1 MKSNQLTYILLF
13 LFFTML
19 AKAQDVPTPGANQS
33 ETITLQGG
41 RLHVGN
47 GTVIEKS
54 TVIFENG
61 MIIAAGPYTTATK
74 GKVIEITGQDIY
86 PGLIATGTELGLV
99 EIEAVRATRDANEV
113 GLINPNVRSAIAYN
127 TDSRTT
133 PTVRFNGILT
143 AQIAPNSGRISGT
156 SSVMQMDAWNWE
168 DALIKEDGVWIDF
181 PNLYSYSGWWAEP
194 GRFEKNKE
202 YDNQLNELRSFLMES
217 KAYLQNKNATPIN
230 LKYEAMRGV
239 FSGTENLYIRA
250 NGIKEMQAS
259 IALCDELMIK
269 PVLVGAYDAYLMADE
284 LARKQIPII
293 LDKCHALP
301 SRTDDD
307 IQQNY
312 KTPSILQKAGVLFC
326 ISING
331 SWQQRNLA
339 FEAGTAAAF
348 GLTKEQALQ
357 AISYSAAKI
366 LKLDSKIGTI
376 EVGKKATL
384 LICKGDLL
392 DMRTNQLSAAYIDG
406 RMISLGNKQIDLFKK
421 FADKYGIK

>member
-1 MKSNQLTYILLF
+1 MKSIQLTYLLLILLF
-13 LFFTML
+13 TTIC
-19 AKAQDVPTPGANQS
+19 KAQDVPTPGAKQS

-54 TVIFENG
+54 TVIFDNG

-74 GKVIEITGQDIY
+74 GKVIDVTGQDIY

-113 GLINPNVRSAIAYN
+113 GLINPNVRTAIAYN

-143 AQIAPNSGRISGT
+143 AQVAPNSGRISGT

-181 PNLYSYSGWWAEP
+181 PNLYSYTGWWAEP

-217 KAYLQNKNATPIN
+217 KAYLQTKNPSPIN

-259 IALCDELMIK
+259 IALCEELMIK

-284 LARKQIPII
+284 LARKQIPVI

-312 KTPSILQKAGVLFC
+312 KTPAILQKAGVLYC

-348 GLTKEQALQ
+348 GLTKEQALE
-357 AISYSAAKI
+357 AITANAAKI
-366 LKLDSKIGTI
+366 LKIDSKIGTI

>member
-1 MKSNQLTYILLF
+1 MKSIQLTYILLV
-13 LFFTML
+13 LLVTTIC
-19 AKAQDVPTPGANQS
+19 KAQDVPTPAAKQS
-33 ETITLQGG
+33 EAITLQGG

-61 MIIAAGPYTTATK
+61 IIIAAGPYSTATK
-74 GKVIEITGQDIY
+74 GKVIDVTGQDIY
-86 PGLIATGTELGLV
+86 PGLIATGAELGLV
-99 EIEAVRATRDANEV
+99 EIEAVRATRDVNEV

-143 AQIAPNSGRISGT
+143 TQVVPNSGRISGT

-181 PNLYSYSGWWAEP
+181 PNLYSYTGWWAEP

-202 YDNQLNELRSFLMES
+202 YDAQINQLKSFLLES
-217 KAYLQNKNATPIN
+217 KAYLQTKNPIPIN
-230 LKYEAMRGV
+230 LKYEAMREV

-259 IALCDELMIK
+259 IGLCEELMIK

-284 LARKQIPII
+284 LAKKQIPVI

-312 KTPSILQKAGVLFC
+312 KTPALLQQAGVLYC

-348 GLTKEQALQ
+348 GLTKEQALG
-357 AISYSAAKI
+357 AITYNAAKI

-406 RMISLGNKQIDLFKK
+406 RMINLGNKQIDLFKK

>member
-1 MKSNQLTYILLF
+1 MKSIQLTYILLVI
-13 LFFTML
+13 LVTTICE
-19 AKAQDVPTPGANQS
+19 AQDIPTPAAKQS
-33 ETITLQGG
+33 EAITLQGG

-47 GTVIEKS
+47 GTVVEKS

-61 MIIAAGPYTTATK
+61 IIIAAGPYSTATK
-74 GKVIEITGQDIY
+74 GKIIDVTGQDIY
-86 PGLIATGTELGLV
+86 PGLIATGAELGLV
-99 EIEAVRATRDANEV
+99 EIEAVRATRDVNEV

-143 AQIAPNSGRISGT
+143 TQVVPNSGRISGT

-181 PNLYSYSGWWAEP
+181 PNLYSYTGWWAEP

-202 YDNQLNELRSFLMES
+202 YDAQINQLKSFLLES
-217 KAYLQNKNATPIN
+217 KAYLQTKNPTPIN

-259 IALCDELMIK
+259 IALCEELLIK

-284 LARKQIPII
+284 LAKKQIPVI

-312 KTPSILQKAGVLFC
+312 KTPAILQKAGVLFC
-326 ISING
+326 LSING

-348 GLTKEQALQ
+348 GLTKEQALG
-357 AISYSAAKI
+357 AVTNNAAQI
-366 LKLDSKIGTI
+366 LKLDTKIGSI

-406 RMISLGNKQIDLFKK
+406 RMINLGNKQIDLFKK

>member
-1 MKSNQLTYILLF
+1 MKSIQLTYILLV
-13 LFFTML
+13 LLVITIC
-19 AKAQDVPTPGANQS
+19 KAQDVPTPAAKQS
-33 ETITLQGG
+33 EAITLQGG

-61 MIIAAGPYTTATK
+61 IIIAAGPYSTATK
-74 GKVIEITGQDIY
+74 GKIIDVSGQDIY
-86 PGLIATGTELGLV
+86 PGLIATGAELGLV
-99 EIEAVRATRDANEV
+99 EIEAVRATRDVNEV

-143 AQIAPNSGRISGT
+143 TQVVPNSGRISGT

-181 PNLYSYSGWWAEP
+181 PNLYSYTGWWAEP

-202 YDNQLNELRSFLMES
+202 YDAQINQLKSFLLES
-217 KAYLQNKNATPIN
+217 KAYLQTKNPIPIN
-230 LKYEAMRGV
+230 LKYEAMREV

-259 IALCDELMIK
+259 IGLCEELMIK

-284 LARKQIPII
+284 LAKKQIPII

-312 KTPSILQKAGVLFC
+312 KTPALLQQAGVLYC

-348 GLTKEQALQ
+348 GLTKEQALG
-357 AISYSAAKI
+357 AITYNAAKI

-406 RMISLGNKQIDLFKK
+406 RMINLGNKQIDLFKK

>member
-1 MKSNQLTYILLF
+1 MKSIQLTYLLLILL
-13 LFFTML
+13 LTTIC
-19 AKAQDVPTPGANQS
+19 KAQDVPTPGAKQS

-74 GKVIEITGQDIY
+74 GKVIDVTGQDIY

-113 GLINPNVRSAIAYN
+113 GLINPNVRTAIAYN

-143 AQIAPNSGRISGT
+143 AQVAPNSGRISGT

-181 PNLYSYSGWWAEP
+181 PNLYSYTGWWAEP

-217 KAYLQNKNATPIN
+217 KAYLQTKNPSPIN

-259 IALCDELMIK
+259 IALCEELMIK

-284 LARKQIPII
+284 LARKQIPVI

-312 KTPSILQKAGVLFC
+312 KTPAILQKAGVLYC

-348 GLTKEQALQ
+348 GLTKEQALE
-357 AISYSAAKI
+357 AITANAAKI
-366 LKLDSKIGTI
+366 LKIDSKIGTI

>member
-1 MKSNQLTYILLF
+1 MKSIQLTYLLLILLF
-13 LFFTML
+13 TTIC
-19 AKAQDVPTPGANQS
+19 KAQDVPTPGAKQS

-54 TVIFENG
+54 TVIFDNG
-61 MIIAAGPYTTATK
+61 MIIAAGLYTTATK
-74 GKVIEITGQDIY
+74 GKVIDVTGQDIY

-113 GLINPNVRSAIAYN
+113 GLINPNVRAAIAYN

-143 AQIAPNSGRISGT
+143 TQVVPNSGRISGT

-168 DALIKEDGVWIDF
+168 DALLSEDGVWIDF
-181 PNLYSYSGWWAEP
+181 PNLYSYTGWWAEP

-202 YDNQLNELRSFLMES
+202 YDAQINELKGFLLES
-217 KAYLQNKNATPIN
+217 KAYLQTKNPSPIN

-259 IALCDELMIK
+259 IALCEELTIK

-284 LARKQIPII
+284 LAKKHIPVI

-312 KTPSILQKAGVLFC
+312 KTPAILQKAGVLYC

-348 GLTKEQALQ
+348 GLTKEQALE
-357 AISYSAAKI
+357 AITANAAKI

>member
-1 MKSNQLTYILLF
+1 MKSIQLTYLLLILLF
-13 LFFTML
+13 TTIC
-19 AKAQDVPTPGANQS
+19 KAQDVPTPGAKQS

-61 MIIAAGPYTTATK
+61 MIIAAGPYTTTTK
-74 GKVIEITGQDIY
+74 GKVIDITGQDIY

-113 GLINPNVRSAIAYN
+113 GLINPNVRTAIAYN

-143 AQIAPNSGRISGT
+143 TQVVPNSGRISGT

-168 DALIKEDGVWIDF
+168 DALLSEDGVWIDF
-181 PNLYSYSGWWAEP
+181 PNLYSYTGWWAEP

-259 IALCDELMIK
+259 IALCEELMIK

-284 LARKQIPII
+284 LAKKHIPVI

-312 KTPSILQKAGVLFC
+312 KTPAILQKAGVLYC

-348 GLTKEQALQ
+348 GLTKEQALE
-357 AISYSAAKI
+357 AITNNAAKI
-366 LKLDSKIGTI
+366 LKIDSKIGTI

>member
-1 MKSNQLTYILLF
+1 MKSIQLTYTLLV
-13 LFFTML
+13 LLVTTIC
-19 AKAQDVPTPGANQS
+19 KAQDVPTPAAKQS

-61 MIIAAGPYTTATK
+61 IIIAAGPYSTATK
-74 GKVIEITGQDIY
+74 GKIIDVTGQDIY
-86 PGLIATGTELGLV
+86 PGLIATGAELGLV
-99 EIEAVRATRDANEV
+99 EIEAVRATRDVNEV

-143 AQIAPNSGRISGT
+143 TQVVPNSGRISGT

-181 PNLYSYSGWWAEP
+181 PNLYSYTGWWAEP

-202 YDNQLNELRSFLMES
+202 YDAQINQLKSFLLES
-217 KAYLQNKNATPIN
+217 KAYLQTKNPIPIN
-230 LKYEAMRGV
+230 LKYEAMREV

-259 IALCDELMIK
+259 IGLCEELMIK

-284 LARKQIPII
+284 LAKKQIPVI

-312 KTPSILQKAGVLFC
+312 KTPALLQQAGVLYC

-348 GLTKEQALQ
+348 GLTKEQALG
-357 AISYSAAKI
+357 AITYNAAKI

-406 RMISLGNKQIDLFKK
+406 RMINLGNKQIDLFKK

>member
-1 MKSNQLTYILLF
+1 MKSIQLTYLLLIS
-13 LFFTML
+13 LFTTIC
-19 AKAQDVPTPGANQS
+19 KAQDVPTPGAKQS

-54 TVIFENG
+54 TVIFDNG
-61 MIIAAGPYTTATK
+61 MIIAAGLYTTATK
-74 GKVIEITGQDIY
+74 GKVIDVTGQDIY

-113 GLINPNVRSAIAYN
+113 GLINPNVRAAIAYN

-143 AQIAPNSGRISGT
+143 TQVVPNSGRISGT

-168 DALIKEDGVWIDF
+168 DALLSEDGVWIDF
-181 PNLYSYSGWWAEP
+181 PNLYSYTGWWAEP

-202 YDNQLNELRSFLMES
+202 YDAQINELKGFLLES
-217 KAYLQNKNATPIN
+217 KAYLQTKNPSPIN

-259 IALCDELMIK
+259 IALCEELTIK

-284 LARKQIPII
+284 LAKKHIPVI

-312 KTPSILQKAGVLFC
+312 KTPAILQKAGVLYC

-348 GLTKEQALQ
+348 GLTKEQALE
-357 AISYSAAKI
+357 AITANAAKI

-392 DMRTNQLSAAYIDG
+392 DMRTNQLSAAYIEG